1 MYYYQLQK
9 FIGSYVAAMGGLDC
23 VVFTAGI
30 GENSPSTREGVC
42 SGLGYFGIEIDK
54 EANQKRGDIVDITA
68 EGAKVK
74 TLVIRTNE
82 ELMIARDTVAVVSK

>member
-1 MYYYQLQK
+1 MYFYQLQK

-30 GENSPSTREGVC
+30 GENSPTVREGVC
-42 SGLGYFGIEIDK
+42 AGLGYFGIEIDK
-54 EANQKRGDIVDITA
+54 EANKKRGDIVDITA

-82 ELMIARDTVAVVSK
+82 ELMIARDTVAVISK